1 MSRTVSALQTLRQ
14 RAGNG
19 PPGWLPTLATL
30 LVVAASIG
38 LGRSSRTADLL
49 LGAGLVAAAALVP
62 ALGMV
67 ALVAGS
73 LTSQI
78 ALPTGSHTDLRF
90 PLLAVPVLGLLW
102 LLEAL
107 WRRDLAP
114 LRHPAARAAA
124 ALALVAGAALVVGN
138 LPTIGFRRTASI
150 ATQLGGFGVFA
161 YTAAVVVLA
170 ADRLRDPRWLRRVV
184 WVFTAIAGALVA
196 GRLIPELA
204 RPVGWLVASG
214 ASGSLT
220 WLWFAALASAHAA
233 LNGALNWRV
242 RVLLALA
249 VVAELYVA
257 LGANREW
264 VAGWMPALVAIA
276 TIAFLAAPRLSALA
290 AVVGGMAMATR
301 IAPMIGRVLS
311 TGDNQ
316 YSLDTRLDA
325 ARILLSN
332 VLPANPLLG
341 LGPSNYYQVTP
352 LFPIRGY
359 SVNFSSH
366 NTYVDLLMQTG
377 VLGVACFAWLIWAIA
392 RAGWRA
398 RAAAPSGFVHA
409 YAVGALGGLAGMLAA
424 GAIGD
429 WLLPFP
435 YNVTLAGL
443 SASLPGWVFLG
454 GLVALSRSRE
464 PRAMAAGAA
473 ARRTLAPP
481 RLLFG
486 IIAAAV
492 LLRVAVALMLGDTVA
507 PISGAADQVSY
518 DALAR
523 RVVGGH
529 GFSFPT
535 AWYPFAQPDTPTAH
549 WSYLYTLYLAGVY
562 AVFGHHPLVARLLQA
577 VASGLGCWLACRIGR
592 HLFDERVGL
601 AAAALTALYAYFVFF
616 NAALMTQTFFILAL
630 LAAIDRALAIAARPT
645 TANWATLGIL
655 LGLGTLLRQTMLL
668 YVPVLLIW
676 LLWTTHGR
684 ARWRDAALAAALVG
698 LCVLPWTARN
708 YAAFGDFL
716 LLNSN
721 GGYFFYASNH
731 PDQGTTFDPTFTAP
745 IPVELVGAAEPT
757 IDRALFRTGLGFVAD
772 DPVRV
777 LRLSLNRAAS
787 YFWLLPSS
795 ASTPLSNAGRLL
807 SFTLYLP
814 FMLYGLVLSRQRW
827 RACMPL
833 YLYVLVDAVLHLA
846 TWAAP
851 RYRLPS
857 DALLIVFAGLALVD
871 LTARLRRR
879 MGSVDWSIE

>member
-1 MSRTVSALQTLRQ
+1 MHGRRGGAGGRPPARSAL
-14 RAGNG
+14 
-19 PPGWLPTLATL
+19 AT
-30 LVVAASIG
+30 A
-38 LGRSSRTADLL
+38 RR
-49 LGAGLVAAAALVP
+49 
-62 ALGMV
+62 
-67 ALVAGS
+67 
-73 LTSQI
+73 
-78 ALPTGSHTDLRF
+78 
-90 PLLAVPVLGLLW
+90 LGLH
-102 LLEAL
+102 
-107 WRRDLAP
+107 LA
-114 LRHPAARAAA
+114 RHSPGGRA
-124 ALALVAGAALVVGN
+124 
-138 LPTIGFRRTASI
+138 PH
-150 ATQLGGFGVFA
+150 
-161 YTAAVVVLA
+161 
-170 ADRLRDPRWLRRVV
+170 
-184 WVFTAIAGALVA
+184 
-196 GRLIPELA
+196 PELA
-204 RPVGWLVASG
+204 DPSGWLIATG

-220 WLWFAALASAHAA
+220 WIWLAALAGAQAA
-233 LNGALNWRV
+233 LNAALNWRL

-249 VVAELYVA
+249 VVAELYLA
-257 LGANREW
+257 LGAGREW
-264 VAGWMPALVAIA
+264 VAGWMPALVALA
-276 TIAFLAAPRLSALA
+276 TVAFLAAPRLMALA
-290 AVVGGMAMATR
+290 AAVGGVALAGR
-301 IAPMIGRVLS
+301 IAALLGRVLS

-325 ARILLSN
+325 ARILLTD

-366 NTYVDLLMQTG
+366 STYVDLLLQTG
-377 VLGVACFAWLIWAIA
+377 ILGLACFAWLIWVIA
-392 RAGWRA
+392 RAGWRV
-398 RAAAPSGFVHA
+398 RAGAPSGFARA
-409 YAVGALGGLAGMLAA
+409 YALGALGALAGMLAA

-435 YNVTLAGL
+435 YNVTLDGL

-454 GLVALSRSRE
+454 GLVALGRARE
-464 PRAMAAGAA
+464 LLQLQHAAGAA
-473 ARRTLAPP
+473 AARRAPP
-481 RLLFG
+481 PARWLAG
-486 IIAAAV
+486 IIAAAL

-523 RVVGGH
+523 RVLAGH
-529 GFSFPT
+529 GFSFPA

-562 AVFGHHPLVARLLQA
+562 AVFGHHPLVARLLQVA
-577 VASGLGCWLACRIGR
+577 ASGLGCWLVYRIGR
-592 HLFDERVGL
+592 RLFDERVGL
-601 AAAALTALYAYFVFF
+601 AAAALTALYGYLVFF

-630 LAAIDRALAIAARPT
+630 LAAVDRAQAIAARPT
-645 TANWATLGIL
+645 TANWAVLGIC

-676 LLWTTHGR
+676 LLWSTPGR
-684 ARWRDAALAAALVG
+684 ARWRGAALAAALVG

-731 PDQGTTFDPTFTAP
+731 PDQGASFDPTFTAP
-745 IPVELVGAAEPT
+745 IPAELVGAAEPA
-757 IDRALFRTGLGFVAD
+757 IDRALFRTALGFIAD
-772 DPVRV
+772 DPVRF
-777 LRLSLNRAAS
+777 LRLSASRAAS

-795 ASTPLSNAGRLL
+795 ASTPLSNIGRVL

-814 FMLYGLVLSRQRW
+814 FMLYGLVLSRRRW

-833 YLYVLVDAVLHLA
+833 YLYVGVDTVLHLA

-857 DALLIVFAGLALVD
+857 DALMIVFAGLALVD
-871 LTARLRRR
+871 LAGRVHRR
-879 MGSVDWSIE
+879 GQALD

>member
-1 MSRTVSALQTLRQ
+1 MSRTVSAWQTLCR
-14 RAGNG
+14 RVANG

-30 LVVAASIG
+30 LVVAACIG
-38 LGRSSRTADLL
+38 LGRSSRTVDLL
-49 LGAGLVAAAALVP
+49 LGLGLVAAAVLVP

-73 LTSQI
+73 LASQI
-78 ALPTGSHTDLRF
+78 VLPTGSHTDLRF
-90 PLLAVPVLGLLW
+90 PLLAVPVLGVLW

-107 WRRDLAP
+107 WRRDLAVF
-114 LRHPAARAAA
+114 RHPAVRAAL
-124 ALALVAGAALVVGN
+124 ALALVAWAALVVGN
-138 LPTIGFRRTASI
+138 LPMIGFGRTASI
-150 ATQLGGFGVFA
+150 PTQLGGFGVFA

-170 ADRLRDPRWLRRVV
+170 ADRLRDPQWLQRTV
-184 WVFTAIAGALVA
+184 WVFIPIAAAPVA
-196 GRLIPELA
+196 GRLIPEFA
-204 RPVGWLVASG
+204 YPAGWLIANG

-220 WLWFAALASAHAA
+220 WLWLAALAGSQAA

-249 VVAELYVA
+249 VVAELYLA
-257 LGANREW
+257 LGDGREW
-264 VAGWMPALVAIA
+264 VAGWMPASVAVA
-276 TIAFLAAPRLSALA
+276 TVAFLAAPRLSALA
-290 AVVGGMAMATR
+290 VVLGGLAMANR
-301 IAPMIGRVLS
+301 IAPMIARVLS
-311 TGDNQ
+311 LGDNQ

-366 NTYVDLLMQTG
+366 STYVDLLVQTG
-377 VLGVACFAWLIWAIA
+377 VLGFACFVWLMWAVA
-392 RAGWRA
+392 RAGWRV
-398 RAAAPSGFVHA
+398 RAGASAGFIRA
-409 YAVGALGGLAGMLAA
+409 YAIGALGGLAGMLAA

-454 GLVALSRSRE
+454 GLVALSRRVE
-464 PRAMAAGAA
+464 PRMMAVDATD
-473 ARRTLAPP
+473 ARRHLTAP
-481 RLLFG
+481 RLLVG
-486 IIAAAV
+486 IIVAAV

-523 RVVGGH
+523 RVVAGH

-562 AVFGHHPLVARLLQA
+562 EVFGQHPLAARLLQ
-577 VASGLGCWLACRIGR
+577 VTASGLGCWLIHRIGSR
-592 HLFDERVGL
+592 LFDERVGL

-630 LAAIDRALAIAARPT
+630 LAAIDRALAIAPRPT
-645 TANWATLGIL
+645 TANWAALGVC

-676 LLWTTHGR
+676 LLWTTRGR
-684 ARWRDAALAAALVG
+684 ARRRDAALAAALIG

-721 GGYFFYASNH
+721 GGYFLYASNH
-731 PDQGTTFDPTFTAP
+731 PDQGMTFDPTFTAP
-745 IPVELVGAAEPT
+745 IPAHLVGKPEPT
-757 IDRALFRTGLGFVAD
+757 IDRALLRIGLGFIAD
-772 DPVRV
+772 DPVRF
-777 LRLSLNRAAS
+777 LRLSGSRAAS
-787 YFWLLPSS
+787 YFWLLPST
-795 ASTPLSNAGRLL
+795 ASTPLSNLARVL

-814 FMLYGLVLSRQRW
+814 FMLYGLVLSRRRW

-833 YLYVLVDAVLHLA
+833 YLYVVVDTVLHLS

-857 DALLIVFAGLALVD
+857 DALLIVFAGLAVVD
-871 LTARLRRR
+871 LAARLRGTNTKRALA
-879 MGSVDWSIE
+879 